1 MSFYQ
6 RASISLPESTIAMN
20 LRVQID
26 QQKTLATKTSRGD
39 QGDHKNQKK
48 CIMCCPYP
56 CRSCQCCL
64 CCSYR
69 FSSESP
75 ESSFKNRFQT
85 KGTLGVTDLKKHA
98 TSPTHLNLRNLVS
111 FHIIS
116 EFSRTRQMPL
126 YLYIYVY
133 NPYITN
139 HRELHIYQSDL
150 RNIMKHPNIHHSLSF
165 FIYPNLSIYAISDP
179 SFRRSI
185 GD

>member
-1 MSFYQ
+1 MIMSFYQ

-85 KGTLGVTDLKKHA
+85 KGTLGVTDLKKHV

-126 YLYIYVY
+126 YLYIYMFIIHTSQIIENY
-133 NPYITN
+133 TYIN
-139 HRELHIYQSDL
+139 Q
-150 RNIMKHPNIHHSLSF
+150 N
-165 FIYPNLSIYAISDP
+165 
-179 SFRRSI
+179 
-185 GD
+185 